1 MFYRSFAPCLV
12 NHYGFNYP
20 RYLSFH
26 GNNFSSV
33 NQSINNFG
41 YMQDVNQI
49 SNINQSIETSTEIL
63 ENLPIID

>member
-1 MFYRSFAPCLV
+1 MFYKSFIPCLT

-26 GNNFSSV
+26 SNNFSSV

-41 YMQDVNQI
+41 YMNNVNQI
-49 SNINQSIETSTEIL
+49 SNIVQSVESIENIPLPTE
-63 ENLPIID
+63 